1 MGLRLNDGSGN
12 HVELT
17 APSLT
22 SDVSLTLPNSAGT
35 DGQFLKVGAT
45 GNLSFDTIPP
55 ASSGPESLTVTSLP
69 VADGSSVNATSSVSN
84 IPTVVGGIPP
94 YSIASYQWQIQGNG
108 GTNYVDVGTSA
119 TFTIPSTINDGG
131 TTRDTDGGKIRVRVT
146 MQDSTPGTVLT
157 SGFITSL
164 ALDITAAN
172 IALTFPTTGTLAL
185 SSTTAGGFSV
195 IQVNGGTDNDNVV
208 NYSFVG
214 NSVGI
219 GSLTVITNTG
229 NVYQQG
235 SAAALSAG
243 NNGPADFDATSNY
256 SHTGKT
262 IASIH
267 SDLSNNEEQVVYT
280 DGSIKLKQ
288 SGSLYDATTSGNSPI
303 VNAGGQGLHGTPMY
317 ILEDGTWMWCG
328 RASAS
333 PSSGTTA
340 AFNGQS
346 YNQMVPV
353 DVMPAGVKAVRC
365 ASFRNGNGV
374 SWDAGHGTSAWI
386 ILGDDGYLYTADAS
400 GTGWTSMTGWTN
412 LGTMA
417 TNGAKRAERNG
428 SVITDK
434 FVDVG
439 PYSGVGRGWT
449 QQGFS
454 ACRQDGQMW
463 VSAEDPVS
471 TTTFASAWARYG
483 NRSNYISAFQ
493 WGGHAV
499 TYATDPN
506 VGYAYTTTPG
516 QIAYFVDGPQ
526 ATAESVLITPSTISG
541 FADPRPYPMMS
552 STAGG
557 PSTAYPVFFPRS

>member
-1 MGLRLNDGSGN
+1 MGIRINGSTSGYTELSAGSTPGN
-12 HVELT
+12 NT
-17 APSLT
+17 
-22 SDVSLTLPNSAGT
+22 LTLPENIGS

-69 VADGSSVNATSSVSN
+69 VVNGSNVSATSSVSN

-94 YSIASYQWQIQGNG
+94 YSIASYQWQIQGNS

-119 TFTIPSTINDGG
+119 TLTVPSTINDGG
-131 TTRDTDGGKIRVRVT
+131 TTRNTDGGKVRVRVT

-164 ALDITAAN
+164 ALDITAQN

-185 SSTTAGGFSV
+185 SSTTAGGFNV

-219 GSLTVITNTG
+219 GSLTVVTNTG

-235 SAAALSAG
+235 TSSTLQAG

-256 SHTGKT
+256 SHSGKT

-288 SGSLYDATTSGNSPI
+288 SGSLYDATTAGNSPI
-303 VNAGGQGLHGTPMY
+303 VNAGGQGLHGSPMY
-317 ILEDGTWMWCG
+317 ILEDGSWMWCG
-328 RASAS
+328 RASAA

-353 DVMPAGVKAVRC
+353 AVMPAGVKAVRC
-365 ASFRNGNGV
+365 ASFRNGNTV
-374 SWDAGHGTSAWI
+374 SWDAGHGTSGWI

-400 GTGWTSMTGWTN
+400 GTAFSGTTFTN
-412 LGTMA
+412 IGTMA
-417 TNGAKRAERNG
+417 AGGAKRLRFQGAD
-428 SVITDK
+428 ITDK

-439 PYSGVGRGWT
+439 PYGSVGATWT
-449 QQGFS
+449 EQGFS
-454 ACRQDGQMW
+454 ACREDGAMF
-463 VSAEDPVS
+463 VSEA
-471 TTTFASAWARYG
+471 TQTNGFGTWWNRYG

-499 TYATDPN
+499 TYATATN
-506 VGYAYTTTPG
+506 TGYAYTTTPG
-516 QIAYFVDGPQ
+516 QIAYFVKGNF
-526 ATAESVLITPSTISG
+526 ASAESVLITPSTISG

-557 PSTAYPVFFPRS
+557 GSTAYPVFFPRS